1 MSTADAVVRV
11 VDDDNGFRTA
21 ICRLLSA
28 AGFRV
33 RSYASAGDYL
43 LGEEDDDAGCVLLDL
58 RMPGPDGLSLQDA
71 IARRANPLP
80 VVFLTAHGDVETS
93 VKAMKHGAED
103 FLTKPVKREALLSAI
118 HSAVAKDSNRRAA
131 REVLVDSRRRYEALS
146 PREKAVLEQ
155 VVAGKLNKQIAAA
168 IGASERTVK
177 AHRAK
182 IMLKMGVSSVA
193 ELVRSA
199 DRLSLDKPETVSN

>member
-1 MSTADAVVRV
+1 V

-21 ICRLLSA
+21 ICRLLRA
-28 AGFRV
+28 AGFEI

-43 LGEEDDDAGCVLLDL
+43 LGEEDEAPGCVLLDL

-80 VVFLTAHGDVETS
+80 VVFLTAHGDIETT
-93 VKAMKHGAED
+93 VKAMKNGAED

-118 HSAVAKDSNRRAA
+118 HSAVARDSNRRAA
-131 REVLVDSRRRYEALS
+131 REVMVDSRRRYEALS

-155 VVAGKLNKQIAAA
+155 VVAGRLNKQIAAA

-177 AHRAK
+177 AHRAR
-182 IMLKMGVSSVA
+182 IMQKMGVSSVA

-199 DRLSLDKPETVSN
+199 DRLTLDKPQTISN

>member
-1 MSTADAVVRV
+1 M
-11 VDDDNGFRTA
+11 DDDDGFRTA
-21 ICRLLSA
+21 VGRLLRA
-28 AGFRV
+28 AGIEI

-43 LGEEDDDAGCVLLDL
+43 LGEQDDRPGCVLLDV

-71 IARRANPLP
+71 IARCANPLP

-93 VKAMKHGAED
+93 VKAMKNGAED

-118 HSAVAKDSNRRAA
+118 HSAVASDSSRRAA
-131 REVLVDSRRRYEALS
+131 RQVLIESQRRYEALS
-146 PREKAVLEQ
+146 PRERAVLEQ
-155 VVAGKLNKQIAAA
+155 VVAGKLNKQIAAV

-177 AHRAK
+177 AHRAR
-182 IMLKMGVSSVA
+182 IMRKMGVSSVA

-199 DRLSLDKPETVSN
+199 DRLSVGKPETLSQ